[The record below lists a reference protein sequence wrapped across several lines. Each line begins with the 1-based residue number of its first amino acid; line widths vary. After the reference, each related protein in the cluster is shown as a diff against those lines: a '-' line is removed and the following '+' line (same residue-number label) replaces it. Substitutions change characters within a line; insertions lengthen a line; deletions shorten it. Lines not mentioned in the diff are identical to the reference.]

1 MSETN
6 FILGRFGHSLEY
18 YHNQAKSTLVKRNQK
33 KYTFFTIATFHKH
46 IILSN
51 DEFLLSFGEYVTLVA
66 QIVGKSINDF
76 LFISFIFQTFR
87 S

>member
-6 FILGRFGHSLEY
+6 FIVGRFGHNLEY

-33 KYTFFTIATFHKH
+33 KYTFFAVATFHKH

-51 DEFLLSFGEYVTLVA
+51 EHVLLSLSEYITLVA
-66 QIVGKSINDF
+66 QMVRKKY
-76 LFISFIFQTFR
+76 
-87 S
+87 